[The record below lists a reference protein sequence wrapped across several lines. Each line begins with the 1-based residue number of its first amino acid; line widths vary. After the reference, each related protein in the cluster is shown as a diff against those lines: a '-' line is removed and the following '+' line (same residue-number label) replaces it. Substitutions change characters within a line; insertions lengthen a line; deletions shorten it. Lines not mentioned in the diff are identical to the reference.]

1 MLCKETDM
9 KLYIITNRLPVKV
22 AGTNGKFA
30 FSRSEGGLATGL
42 DSLQTSYEKHWIGW
56 PGICTNEEKDQQ
68 EINEKLQ
75 EMNFHPVFLSEKQ
88 IENYNEGYSNSTI
101 WPLCHY
107 FYAYTLYKNCFW
119 QAYQQVNRLFC
130 EEICQLIRPGDKVW
144 IQDYQLMLLPGML
157 RKIYPELYIGYFH
170 HIPFPSYELFRILP
184 ERAEILKGLLG
195 ADFIAFHTHDYMR
208 HFISAVERVL
218 HLDFKLDEVQINN
231 RVTRVEALPMGI
243 NYESYHKAS
252 ENKEVHQA
260 IERTRK
266 LFGEHKL
273 ILSVD
278 RLDYSKGI
286 LHRLHGF
293 ATFLEH
299 HSEYHGKVT
308 LAMVIVP
315 SRDHVGSYAELKTKI
330 DEEIGS
336 INGRYSTMNWTPV
349 CYFYHG
355 FSLEELTAMYYV
367 ADIALVTPLRDGMNL
382 VAKEYVATKCDNPG
396 VLILSEMAGAA
407 VELTDA
413 IQINP
418 NDTEQ
423 IENAICQA
431 LEMPEEEQK
440 QRLQRMQSILS
451 VQTVNKWAADFV
463 NELNMTC
470 MKNDLLR
477 KKRIVAATIAQIKLK
492 YNQAKQRLVLL
503 DYDGT
508 LAALKSRPED
518 AQPTP
523 ELISILQQLASD
535 PANHIVINS
544 GRDHFTLEKWLGSLP
559 FSMAAEHGAFY
570 KENGVWHK
578 NIKKIE
584 WGAGILSIL
593 QLFVDRT
600 PHSHLEVKETT
611 LAWHYRE
618 SDAWLGTLRAQQLVN
633 ALISICT
640 RQKLQILQGNK
651 VIEIKSPDCNKGSEV
666 GRLLANRHY
675 DFVIAMGDDTTD
687 EDMFQAL
694 PKNAISI
701 KIGSVSEAANYHLSA
716 QSDVLPFLQSLLGKQ
731 KTATKEGSIKNRLT
745 FAFDFLKDLLKTQ

>member
-1 MLCKETDM
+1 
-9 KLYIITNRLPVKV
+9 
-22 AGTNGKFA
+22 
-30 FSRSEGGLATGL
+30 
-42 DSLQTSYEKHWIGW
+42 
-56 PGICTNEEKDQQ
+56 
-68 EINEKLQ
+68 
-75 EMNFHPVFLSEKQ
+75 
-88 IENYNEGYSNSTI
+88 
-101 WPLCHY
+101 
-107 FYAYTLYKNCFW
+107 
-119 QAYQQVNRLFC
+119 
-130 EEICQLIRPGDKVW
+130 
-144 IQDYQLMLLPGML
+144 ML
-157 RKIYPELYIGYFH
+157 RKVYPELCIGYFH

-218 HLDFKLDEVQINN
+218 HIDFKLDEIQIGN
-231 RVTRVEALPMGI
+231 RVVRVDALPMGI
-243 NYESYHKAS
+243 NYELYHNAS
-252 ENKEVHQA
+252 QNPVVRQA
-260 IERTRK
+260 IDRNRT
-266 LFGEHKL
+266 LFGNHKL

-293 ATFLEH
+293 SSFLEH
-299 HSEYHGKVT
+299 HPEYHGKVT

-336 INGRYSTMNWTPV
+336 VNGRYSTMNWTPV

-382 VAKEYVATKCDNPG
+382 VAKEYVASKCDNTG

-407 VELTDA
+407 VEMTDA

-418 NDTEQ
+418 NDSEQ

-431 LEMPEEEQK
+431 LEMPAEEQK
-440 QRLQRMQSILS
+440 LRLQRMQKILS

-463 NELNMTC
+463 NGLDMTC
-470 MKNDLLR
+470 MKNDSLR
-477 KKRIVAATIAQIKLK
+477 KKRITAATIAQIKLK
-492 YNQAKQRLVLL
+492 YNQAKQRLILL

-508 LAALKSRPED
+508 LAALKARPED
-518 AQPTP
+518 AKPTP
-523 ELISILQQLASD
+523 ELISILQQMTAD
-535 PANHIVINS
+535 PSNHIVINS

-559 FSMAAEHGAFY
+559 VCMAAEHGAFY

-578 NIKKIE
+578 NIKKLE
-584 WGAGILSIL
+584 WGTGLQSIL
-593 QLFVDRT
+593 QMFVDKT
-600 PHSHLEVKETT
+600 PRSRLEVKETA

-633 ALISICT
+633 VLISICT

-651 VIEIKSPDCNKGSEV
+651 VIEIKSPDYNKGSEV
-666 GRLLANRHY
+666 NRLLSNKRY

-687 EDMFQAL
+687 DDMFQAL
-694 PKNAISI
+694 PLNAVTVKVGSISEI
-701 KIGSVSEAANYHLSA
+701 ANYNLPS
-716 QSDVLPFLQSLLGKQ
+716 QTDVLPFLQAIIGRQ
-731 KTATKEGSIKNRLT
+731 KGSGTNTNSTVKKRL
-745 FAFDFLKDLLKTQ
+745 ASALDFFKDLLKTK

>member
-1 MLCKETDM
+1 
-9 KLYIITNRLPVKV
+9 
-22 AGTNGKFA
+22 
-30 FSRSEGGLATGL
+30 
-42 DSLQTSYEKHWIGW
+42 
-56 PGICTNEEKDQQ
+56 
-68 EINEKLQ
+68 
-75 EMNFHPVFLSEKQ
+75 
-88 IENYNEGYSNSTI
+88 
-101 WPLCHY
+101 
-107 FYAYTLYKNCFW
+107 
-119 QAYQQVNRLFC
+119 
-130 EEICQLIRPGDKVW
+130 
-144 IQDYQLMLLPGML
+144 ML
-157 RKIYPELYIGYFH
+157 RKVYPELCIGYFH

-218 HLDFKLDEVQINN
+218 HFDFKLDEIQIGN
-231 RVTRVEALPMGI
+231 RVVRVDALPMGI
-243 NYESYHKAS
+243 NYELYHNAS
-252 ENKEVHQA
+252 QNPVVRQA
-260 IERTRK
+260 IDRNRT
-266 LFGEHKL
+266 LFGNHKL

-293 ATFLEH
+293 SSFLEH
-299 HSEYHGKVT
+299 HPEYHGKVT

-336 INGRYSTMNWTPV
+336 VNGRYSTMNWTPV

-382 VAKEYVATKCDNPG
+382 VAKEYVASKCDNTG

-407 VELTDA
+407 VEMTDA

-418 NDTEQ
+418 NDSGQ

-431 LEMPEEEQK
+431 LEMPAEEQK
-440 QRLQRMQSILS
+440 LRLQRMQKILS

-463 NELNMTC
+463 NGLDMTC
-470 MKNDLLR
+470 MKNDSLR
-477 KKRIVAATIAQIKLK
+477 KKRITAATIAQIKLK
-492 YNQAKQRLVLL
+492 YNQAKQRLILL

-508 LAALKSRPED
+508 LAALKTRPED
-518 AQPTP
+518 AKPTP
-523 ELISILQQLASD
+523 ELISILQQMTAD
-535 PANHIVINS
+535 PSNHIVINS

-559 FSMAAEHGAFY
+559 VCMAAEHGAFY

-578 NIKKIE
+578 NIKKLE
-584 WGAGILSIL
+584 WSTGLQSIL
-593 QLFVDRT
+593 QMFVDKT
-600 PHSHLEVKETT
+600 PRSRLEVKETA

-651 VIEIKSPDCNKGSEV
+651 VIEIKSPDYNKGSEV
-666 GRLLANRHY
+666 NRLLSNKRY

-687 EDMFQAL
+687 DDMFQAL
-694 PKNAISI
+694 PLNAVTVKVGSISEI
-701 KIGSVSEAANYHLSA
+701 ANYNLPS
-716 QSDVLPFLQSLLGKQ
+716 QTDVLPFLQAIIGRQ
-731 KTATKEGSIKNRLT
+731 KGSGINTNSTVKKRL
-745 FAFDFLKDLLKTQ
+745 ASALDFFKDLLKTK

>member
-1 MLCKETDM
+1 M
-9 KLYIITNRLPVKV
+9 KLYIISNRLPVKV
-22 AGTNGKFA
+22 ASSNGTLT

-42 DSLQTSYEKHWIGW
+42 DSLRTSYEKHWIGW
-56 PGICTNEEKDQQ
+56 PGISTENEEEQQ
-68 EINEKLQ
+68 EISEKLQ
-75 EMNFHPVFLSEKQ
+75 EMHFHPVFLSGTQ
-88 IENYNEGYSNSTI
+88 IHNYYEGYSNSTI

-107 FYAYTLYKNCFW
+107 FYAYTLYKTCFW
-119 QAYQQVNRLFC
+119 QAYQQVNQLFC
-130 EEICQLIRPGDKVW
+130 EEICRLIRPGDRVW

-157 RKIYPELYIGYFH
+157 RKIYPELCIGYFH

-218 HLDFKLDEVQINN
+218 HLDFKLDEVQIDN
-231 RVTRVEALPMGI
+231 RVARVDALPMGI
-243 NYESYHKAS
+243 NYEIYHNAS
-252 ENKEVHQA
+252 ENREVRQA
-260 IERTRK
+260 INHYRK
-266 LFGEHKL
+266 LFGKHKL

-286 LHRLHGF
+286 VHRLQGF
-293 ATFLEH
+293 ATFLERH
-299 HSEYHGKVT
+299 PEYHGKVT

-315 SRDHVGSYAELKTKI
+315 SRDQVGSYAELKTKI

-336 INGRYSTMNWTPV
+336 INGHYSTMDWTPV

-382 VAKEYVATKCDNPG
+382 VAKEYIATKCDNPG
-396 VLILSEMAGAA
+396 VLILSEMAGATA
-407 VELTDA
+407 ELTDA

-423 IENAICQA
+423 IEKAICQA

-440 QRLQRMQSILS
+440 KRLQRMQNILS
-451 VQTVNKWAADFV
+451 AQTVNKWAADFMS
-463 NELNMTC
+463 ELNMTYI
-470 MKNDLLR
+470 KNDTLR
-477 KKRIVAATIAQIKLK
+477 KKRIVATTIAQIKLK
-492 YNQAKQRLVLL
+492 YNQAKQRLILL

-508 LAALKSRPED
+508 LSALKPRPED
-518 AQPTP
+518 AMPTP
-523 ELISILQQLASD
+523 ELISILQQLAND
-535 PANHIVINS
+535 PANHLVINS

-559 FSMAAEHGAFY
+559 ISMAAEHGAFY

-578 NIKKIE
+578 NIEKIE
-584 WGAGILSIL
+584 WGTGILSIL
-593 QLFVDRT
+593 QMFVDRT
-600 PHSHLEVKETT
+600 PRSRLEIKETA

-633 ALISICT
+633 SLISICT
-640 RQKLQILQGNK
+640 RQKLQIMQGNK

-666 GRLLANRHY
+666 NRLLVNKRY
-675 DFVIAMGDDTTD
+675 NFVLAMGDDTTD

-694 PKNAISI
+694 PPNAITV
-701 KIGSVSEAANYHLSA
+701 KIGNVSETANYNLPS
-716 QSDVLPFLQSLLGKQ
+716 QSDVLPFLQSLLNKQ
-731 KTATKEGSIKNRLT
+731 KSAATEGIIRNRLT
-745 FAFDFLKDLLKTQ
+745 SAFGFLKDLLKTK

>member
-1 MLCKETDM
+1 
-9 KLYIITNRLPVKV
+9 
-22 AGTNGKFA
+22 
-30 FSRSEGGLATGL
+30 
-42 DSLQTSYEKHWIGW
+42 
-56 PGICTNEEKDQQ
+56 
-68 EINEKLQ
+68 
-75 EMNFHPVFLSEKQ
+75 
-88 IENYNEGYSNSTI
+88 
-101 WPLCHY
+101 
-107 FYAYTLYKNCFW
+107 
-119 QAYQQVNRLFC
+119 
-130 EEICQLIRPGDKVW
+130 
-144 IQDYQLMLLPGML
+144 ML
-157 RKIYPELYIGYFH
+157 RKVYPELCIGYFH

-218 HLDFKLDEVQINN
+218 HIDFKLDEIQIGN
-231 RVTRVEALPMGI
+231 RVVRVDALPMGI
-243 NYESYHKAS
+243 NYELYHNAS
-252 ENKEVHQA
+252 QNLVVRQA
-260 IERTRK
+260 IDRNRT
-266 LFGEHKL
+266 LFGNHKL

-293 ATFLEH
+293 SSFLEH
-299 HSEYHGKVT
+299 HPEYHGKVT

-336 INGRYSTMNWTPV
+336 VNGRYSTMNWTPV

-382 VAKEYVATKCDNPG
+382 VAKEYVASKCDNTG

-407 VELTDA
+407 VEMTDA

-418 NDTEQ
+418 NDSGQ

-431 LEMPEEEQK
+431 LEMPAEEQK
-440 QRLQRMQSILS
+440 LRLQRMQKILS

-463 NELNMTC
+463 NGLDMTC
-470 MKNDLLR
+470 MKNDSLR
-477 KKRIVAATIAQIKLK
+477 KKRITAATIAQIKLK
-492 YNQAKQRLVLL
+492 YNQAKQRLILL

-508 LAALKSRPED
+508 LAALKTRPED
-518 AQPTP
+518 AKPTP
-523 ELISILQQLASD
+523 ELISILQQMTAD
-535 PANHIVINS
+535 PSNHIVINS

-559 FSMAAEHGAFY
+559 VCMAAEHGAFY

-578 NIKKIE
+578 NIKKLE
-584 WGAGILSIL
+584 WSTGLQSIL
-593 QLFVDRT
+593 QMFVDKT
-600 PHSHLEVKETT
+600 PRSRLEVKETA

-651 VIEIKSPDCNKGSEV
+651 VIEIKSPDYNKGSEV
-666 GRLLANRHY
+666 NRLLSNKRY

-687 EDMFQAL
+687 DDMFQAL
-694 PKNAISI
+694 PLNAVTVKVGSISEI
-701 KIGSVSEAANYHLSA
+701 ANYNLPS
-716 QSDVLPFLQSLLGKQ
+716 QTDVLPFLQAIIGRQ
-731 KTATKEGSIKNRLT
+731 KGSGINTNSTVKKRL
-745 FAFDFLKDLLKTQ
+745 ASALDFFKDLLKTK